1 MEKKYSKKI
10 NFDRAIKKIE
20 NISSKVDIIV
30 RNKLII
36 ALFLVMDGITFIL
49 NPDTTLPG
57 MARNIIFLIFLA
69 SFSVFITNFSAKEKD
84 KKTILISLAI
94 IVASIVFYIYPD
106 LIAAYMQLLL
116 SLFIIY
122 DGLSNISNS
131 LNLNKISKF
140 TQAIIRRYNNFVNR
154 KTIDEKKKEQ
164 KEKFR
169 DIDNNI
175 NEGLEQ
181 QKEKLITPLRNVVSR
196 ASRFSA
202 LYIIVN
208 TISIIFGLVLLV
220 FPDASMMVWGIIFLY
235 TGSSNLIVAI
245 KTMNLLTKIKEK
257 KFKEI
262 LLNTNKNNSS
272 KKGNTGISK

>member
-20 NISSKVDIIV
+20 NISSKVDIIM

-36 ALFLVMDGITFIL
+36 ALFLIMDGITFVL

-131 LNLNKISKF
+131 LNLNKISKI

-154 KTIDEKKKEQ
+154 KTIDKKKKEQ

-169 DIDNNI
+169 DVDNNI

-245 KTMNLLTKIKEK
+245 KTMDLLTKIKEK

-262 LLNTNKNNSS
+262 LLNTDKNNSS

>member
-10 NFDRAIKKIE
+10 NFDRAVKKIE
-20 NISSKVDIIV
+20 NISSKVDIIM

-36 ALFLVMDGITFIL
+36 ALFLIVDGITFIL

-57 MARNIIFLIFLA
+57 MARNIILLIFLA

-131 LNLNKISKF
+131 LNLNKISKI

-196 ASRFSA
+196 ASRFST

-245 KTMNLLTKIKEK
+245 KTMDLLTKIKEK

-262 LLNTNKNNSS
+262 LLNTDKNNSS